1 MMRLLITAF
10 ALVAIL
16 SAPAFFRSSPATVA
30 NEGVADCKR
39 IMLPGVK
46 VSLQ

>member
-10 ALVAIL
+10 ALVAIF

-30 NEGVADCKR
+30 SQGVADCKR
-39 IMLPGVK
+39 IMPSGVQ